1 MFHAV
6 IGACMKY
13 WINEWYNEFYD
24 LLETASSSLLSPS
37 LDLLSGENVDLN
49 DVTNA
54 RMRDV
59 YYKLW
64 EFAWL
69 VFPMCIVHPV
79 VKYLRAHWSFAWR
92 LALMKAY
99 IDKWRPQSGPVEGAA
114 QRVHEDTQRFS
125 SGLNGCMVVVLDA
138 VCTLVV
144 FVPVLLDIGSRVRAP
159 DWLEYID
166 GAWILCLAAG
176 SALLGLFVASI
187 VGRKL
192 IGLEV
197 NNQVVEA
204 RLRRELVL
212 LETASS
218 SVYRSSSRTSQE
230 DDVDDGSEMSNP
242 SCAFAV
248 LWIELKFNYG
258 RMFANFMSLNVWLE
272 TFEQYMVLVPYLA
285 AAPLLFAPGDEKI
298 SLGTLVQFSNSF
310 GKVFSGLNIV
320 ADNWG
325 AINEFCSCVVR
336 LRQFERSVGMWVSF
350 TESNESSSSSSS
362 RTHNALKSGQSVLVA
377 HGHPRSNDQYVCS
390 GSGRF
395 ELNNTSS
402 VCVPRA

>member
-1 MFHAV
+1 
-6 IGACMKY
+6 MKY
-13 WINEWYNEFYD
+13 WLNEWYNEFYD
-24 LLETASSSLLSPS
+24 LLQTASSSLLLSPS
-37 LDLLSGENVDLN
+37 LDLLSGESVDSN
-49 DVTNA
+49 DVTNS
-54 RMRDV
+54 RMKDV
-59 YYKLW
+59 YDKLW

-99 IDKWRPQSGPVEGAA
+99 MEKWRPQSRPVEGAA

-159 DWLEYID
+159 DWLEYLE

-176 SALLGLFVASI
+176 SALLGLLVASI

-192 IGLEV
+192 VGLEV

-212 LETASS
+212 LETAST
-218 SVYRSSSRTSQE
+218 SVYSSRMNTLHE
-230 DDVDDGSEMSNP
+230 DDVDEGLEMSNP

-248 LWIELKFNYG
+248 LWIELKCNYG
-258 RMFANFMSLNVWLE
+258 LLFANFMSLNAWLE
-272 TFEQYMVLVPYLA
+272 TFEQYMILVPYLA

-350 TESNESSSSSSS
+350 TGSNADTNIRHSSSS
-362 RTHNALKSGQSVLVA
+362 RTHNALRSGQSVLVA
-377 HGHPRSNDQYVCS
+377 HEHPRSNEDPEICFD
-390 GSGRF
+390 SGRL
-395 ELNNTSS
+395 ELKNASS
-402 VCVPRA
+402 VRVPPHA